1 MLVWKV
7 LHYDINANK
16 IEEYNI
22 LRYKESLI
30 RQLKKQCV
38 DLEDFSKKIRGQ
50 MQYYY
55 WARSEHELIIEL
67 EDNRVF
73 LSPWC
78 GRKDAKRIE
87 VFSDHSF
94 DWLGF
99 AKQQVN
105 KQTYGNKAKIDIYA
119 QLMWKWE
126 DFVVYCWYTHLPYE
140 RKHEKFN
147 R

>member
-7 LHYDINANK
+7 WRYDINANK

-22 LRYKESLI
+22 LKYKESLI
-30 RQLKKQCV
+30 KKLKKQCV
-38 DLEDFSKKIRGQ
+38 NIEDFSEKLHGQ
-50 MQYYY
+50 MRYYY
-55 WARSEHELIIEL
+55 WARSEHELIIEFN
-67 EDNRVF
+67 DNRVL

-78 GRKDAKRIE
+78 GRNDAKCVE
-87 VFSDHSF
+87 VFSDSSF

-99 AKQQVN
+99 AEHHISKQVYS
-105 KQTYGNKAKIDIYA
+105 TRAKIDIYD
-119 QLMWKWE
+119 QLAWKWDE
-126 DFVVYCWYTHLPYE
+126 FVDYCWYTRLPYE

>member
-16 IEEYNI
+16 IEEYNV
-22 LRYKESLI
+22 LQYKESLI
-30 RQLKKQCV
+30 KQLKKQCV
-38 DLEDFSKKIRGQ
+38 DLEDFSKKMHGQ
-50 MQYYY
+50 MRYYY

-67 EDNRVF
+67 KDIRVF

-78 GRKDAKRIE
+78 GRKDAKCIE
-87 VFSDHSF
+87 VFSDQSF
-94 DWLGF
+94 DWLSF
-99 AKQQVN
+99 AKQHIQD
-105 KQTYGNKAKIDIYA
+105 QIYDNKAKIDIYD
-119 QLMWKWE
+119 QLTWKWD
-126 DFVVYCWYTHLPYE
+126 DFIAYCWYTHLPYE